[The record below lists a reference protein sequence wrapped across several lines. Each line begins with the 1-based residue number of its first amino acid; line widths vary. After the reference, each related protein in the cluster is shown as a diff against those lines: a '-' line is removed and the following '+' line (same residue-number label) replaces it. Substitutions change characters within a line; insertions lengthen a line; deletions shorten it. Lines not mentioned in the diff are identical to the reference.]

1 MNLMAQNKIRLLM
14 AFKIAFCGVMLLP
27 LSSLAQPKLNQPAT
41 QRCRLVDLGAFQNC
55 PMPLHFE
62 PGAYGTLV
70 NDQLRNTPET
80 RYYALKAR
88 AGQRLNLSFL
98 GKGALRA
105 GLTFPNSSG
114 EGPFSGE
121 GSTIELPQTGTYII
135 YIGQNTMSG
144 EPWQETFSLAVLV
157 K

>member
-1 MNLMAQNKIRLLM
+1 MILNSRRAIQAL
-14 AFKIAFCGVMLLP
+14 IAVGIGPYAVTVLP
-27 LSSLAQPKLNQPAT
+27 LSSLSQPKLNQPPT

-70 NDQLRNTPET
+70 NDQLRHTPET

-88 AGQRLNLSFL
+88 AGQRLTLSFL

-105 GLTFPNSSG
+105 GLTFHNGSG
-114 EGPFSGE
+114 DGPFSGE
-121 GSTIELPQTGTYII
+121 GNTLELPQTGTYII

-144 EPWQETFSLAVLV
+144 EPWRGPFSLAVIM